1 MATAELQGERIVVS
15 TVWSEKEL
23 VKLLPG
29 ARWDPDER
37 HWHVPVSWT
46 ACCQLRGVFGDALQ
60 VGPSLTTWA
69 MEERTRRVD
78 LSMQLRDAL
87 GLTIYVPQVIL
98 TGVAAWHPVR

>member
-37 HWHVPVSWT
+37 HWHVPV
-46 ACCQLRGVFGDALQ
+46 ADDLGD
-60 VGPSLTTWA
+60 GRTNTT
-69 MEERTRRVD
+69 
-78 LSMQLRDAL
+78 S
-87 GLTIYVPQVIL
+87 
-98 TGVAAWHPVR
+98 